1 MRNAPG
7 GGPSALTS
15 LPASSSPAQGQGPT
29 PPFAHAWH
37 CAHLHHTHPSALCPT
52 ATRPKLKKM
61 KSQTGQVGE
70 KQSLKCEAAAGN
82 PQPSYRWFKDG
93 KELNRSRDIRI
104 KYGNGR

>member
-1 MRNAPG
+1 MPG
-7 GGPSALTS
+7 EVASGLPSSSLKMVALT
-15 LPASSSPAQGQGPT
+15 
-29 PPFAHAWH
+29 AHAWH
-37 CAHLHHTHPSALCPT
+37 CSHHPDTHSPALFSA

-61 KSQTGQVGE
+61 KSQTGEVGE

>member
-1 MRNAPG
+1 MVP
-7 GGPSALTS
+7 
-15 LPASSSPAQGQGPT
+15 QDQT
-29 PPFAHAWH
+29 PPPLEQWPYPH
-37 CAHLHHTHPSALCPT
+37 CACLVLSQHLHTHLLPCTPT

-82 PQPSYRWFKDG
+82 PLPSYRWFKDG

>member
-1 MRNAPG
+1 MAEEMA
-7 GGPSALTS
+7 SALPSSSLKMEATNARDWHCS
-15 LPASSSPAQGQGPT
+15 HHPDTHLPA
-29 PPFAHAWH
+29 
-37 CAHLHHTHPSALCPT
+37 LHSA

-61 KSQTGQVGE
+61 KSQTGEVGE

>member
-1 MRNAPG
+1 MA
-7 GGPSALTS
+7 SALPSSSLKMEALNAHDWHCSHHPNTH
-15 LPASSSPAQGQGPT
+15 LPA
-29 PPFAHAWH
+29 
-37 CAHLHHTHPSALCPT
+37 LHST

-61 KSQTGQVGE
+61 KSQTGEVGE

>member
-1 MRNAPG
+1 MSG
-7 GGPSALTS
+7 EVVSALPGSRLKMEALT
-15 LPASSSPAQGQGPT
+15 
-29 PPFAHAWH
+29 AHAWR
-37 CAHLHHTHPSALCPT
+37 CSHHPDTPLPALSPT

-61 KSQTGQVGE
+61 KSQTGEVGE

>member
-1 MRNAPG
+1 MGCATFFQVPQ
-7 GGPSALTS
+7 PFLH
-15 LPASSSPAQGQGPT
+15 SSCLSPPNT
-29 PPFAHAWH
+29 HH
-37 CAHLHHTHPSALCPT
+37 AHLLALHPT

>member
-1 MRNAPG
+1 MNAYRIELANDTRR
-7 GGPSALTS
+7 GGPSCTAHTWH
-15 LPASSSPAQGQGPT
+15 LPAPSATS
-29 PPFAHAWH
+29 
-37 CAHLHHTHPSALCPT
+37 AHLPALYPT

>member
-1 MRNAPG
+1 MLDAAP
-7 GGPSALTS
+7 ATTMLTS
-15 LPASSSPAQGQGPT
+15 MSCT
-29 PPFAHAWH
+29 
-37 CAHLHHTHPSALCPT
+37 PT

>member
-1 MRNAPG
+1 MMPG
-7 GGPSALTS
+7 GVAPQAQLKDSG
-15 LPASSSPAQGQGPT
+15 SSST
-29 PPFAHAWH
+29 AHAWH
-37 CAHLHHTHPSALCPT
+37 CPITTMLTSLPCTPT

-70 KQSLKCEAAAGN
+70 KQSLKCEAVAGN
-82 PQPSYRWFKDG
+82 PLPSYRWFKDG

>member
-1 MRNAPG
+1 MPG
-7 GGPSALTS
+7 EVASGLPSSSLNLEALTA
-15 LPASSSPAQGQGPT
+15 P
-29 PPFAHAWH
+29 AWH
-37 CAHLHHTHPSALCPT
+37 CSHLPDTHLPALYPT

-61 KSQTGQVGE
+61 KSQTGEVGE

>member
-1 MRNAPG
+1 MTSR
-7 GGPSALTS
+7 LT
-15 LPASSSPAQGQGPT
+15 LPSPARAPT
-29 PPFAHAWH
+29 GALNCLCSVLPLPPPHSW
-37 CAHLHHTHPSALCPT
+37 LALYPT

>member
-1 MRNAPG
+1 MAPQAHPLPHPPG
-7 GGPSALTS
+7 QWPFLCCACLAL
-15 LPASSSPAQGQGPT
+15 PHHQ
-29 PPFAHAWH
+29 H
-37 CAHLHHTHPSALCPT
+37 AHLLPCIPT

>member
-1 MRNAPG
+1 MTPG
-7 GGPSALTS
+7 GAALPALLTLGTCLPPSATS
-15 LPASSSPAQGQGPT
+15 AHLPA
-29 PPFAHAWH
+29 
-37 CAHLHHTHPSALCPT
+37 LYPT

>member
-1 MRNAPG
+1 MLVELNEEMTPG
-7 GGPSALTS
+7 GATPQAQPKDSGPSSTAHTWHCPIIAMLTS
-15 LPASSSPAQGQGPT
+15 LP
-29 PPFAHAWH
+29 
-37 CAHLHHTHPSALCPT
+37 CAPT

-70 KQSLKCEAAAGN
+70 KQSLKCEAVAGN
-82 PQPSYRWFKDG
+82 PLPSYRWFKDG

>member
-1 MRNAPG
+1 MPG
-7 GGPSALTS
+7 EVTSS
-15 LPASSSPAQGQGPT
+15 LPSSSLKMGTLTAGAWLCSHHPHTDLPA
-29 PPFAHAWH
+29 
-37 CAHLHHTHPSALCPT
+37 LYPT

-61 KSQTGQVGE
+61 KSQTGEVGE

>member
-1 MRNAPG
+1 M
-7 GGPSALTS
+7 LTS
-15 LPASSSPAQGQGPT
+15 LP
-29 PPFAHAWH
+29 
-37 CAHLHHTHPSALCPT
+37 CAPT

-82 PQPSYRWFKDG
+82 PLPSYRWLKDG

>member
-1 MRNAPG
+1 MG
-7 GGPSALTS
+7 TLTAGAWLCS
-15 LPASSSPAQGQGPT
+15 HHPHTDLPA
-29 PPFAHAWH
+29 
-37 CAHLHHTHPSALCPT
+37 LYPT

-61 KSQTGQVGE
+61 KSQTGEVGE

>member
-1 MRNAPG
+1 MPG
-7 GGPSALTS
+7 GVTSS
-15 LPASSSPAQGQGPT
+15 LPSSSLLLLVPGSVPTTHTNLPALYP
-29 PPFAHAWH
+29 A
-37 CAHLHHTHPSALCPT
+37 

-61 KSQTGQVGE
+61 KSQTGEVGE